1 MNSIKQI
8 YTNSFNRL
16 TSIFTTKKLEL
27 IESLKQSDPQYQTT
41 DFKISIEED
50 MAPGQNNHD
59 KALRELRKKDREERS
74 KLTLFS
80 QPLQMLKHFFLECNF
95 MLAFYAKKFIT
106 LKSVSGLLGVLGFLY
121 MFFQLLSDP
130 QRLVVTTIRMRVEF
144 ALYWIGLG
152 FLSSA
157 GFGCGLHTFLLYLGP
172 HIAKVTMGAYEC
184 NSVDFVEPNY
194 SLNDEIICPANAVKG
209 AVTIGI
215 LQIAR
220 KVWWEGCLWGAGT
233 AIGELPPYFLAR
245 QAMMS
250 GVDPDDEDY
259 EEAILDAQ
267 EGEGDD
273 ESLMGKGK
281 SLMKNLVMKLGFTG
295 IMIAASIPNP
305 LFDLAGITCGHFLVP
320 FWTFFGAT
328 LIGKAVNKM
337 LIQVVSVI
345 LIFNVQYMNVF
356 INWIGLVPVIGQ
368 ALKQPFSNFLENQRS
383 KYHREPGTL
392 VVEES
397 SSMLKWGYDLLV
409 TVMIG
414 YFIISIMNTM
424 AQNSMARQQKA
435 IREKKMDTRS
445 K

>member
-16 TSIFTTKKLEL
+16 SSVFTTKKLEL

-50 MAPGQNNHD
+50 MAPGQKNHD

-80 QPLQMLKHFFLECNF
+80 QPAQMLKHFALECNY
-95 MLAFYAKKFIT
+95 LLVYYAKKFIT
-106 LKSVSGLLGVLGFLY
+106 LKSIASLLGVFTFLY
-121 MFFQLLSDP
+121 TSYLFLSDEHKLGVKAF
-130 QRLVVTTIRMRVEF
+130 RRVLVDFYT
-144 ALYWIGLG
+144 YWPVLG
-152 FLSSA
+152 ILSSV
-157 GFGCGLHTFLLYLGP
+157 GLGCGLHTFLLYLGP
-172 HIAKVTMGAYEC
+172 HIARVTIAAYEC
-184 NSVDFVEPNY
+184 DSVDFLEPNY
-194 SLNDEIICPANAVKG
+194 SLRGEITCPANVVKG
-209 AVTIGI
+209 AAVTIGI
-215 LQIAR
+215 LQIVR
-220 KVWWEGCLWGAGT
+220 KVLLEACLWGAGT
-233 AIGELPPYFLAR
+233 AVGELPPYFIAR

-281 SLMKNLVMKLGFTG
+281 SLMKNLVTKLGFVG

-328 LIGKAVNKM
+328 LIGKAVFKV

-345 LIFNVQYMNVF
+345 LIFNKQYMDVILEWVGFVKILLVNLQLQGFFVKKFSIVTGCFVERFRF
-356 INWIGLVPVIGQ
+356 INLQ
-368 ALKQPFSNFLENQRS
+368 
-383 KYHREPGTL
+383 
-392 VVEES
+392 
-397 SSMLKWGYDLLV
+397 
-409 TVMIG
+409 
-414 YFIISIMNTM
+414 
-424 AQNSMARQQKA
+424 
-435 IREKKMDTRS
+435 
-445 K
+445 